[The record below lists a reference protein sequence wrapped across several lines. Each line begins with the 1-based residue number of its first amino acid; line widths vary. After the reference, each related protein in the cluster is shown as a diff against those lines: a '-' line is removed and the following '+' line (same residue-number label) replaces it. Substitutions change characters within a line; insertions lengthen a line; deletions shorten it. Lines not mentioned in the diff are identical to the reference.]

1 MIINNE
7 NKKLSRNRKRRI
19 QRKNKFNDD
28 MKLLLNKIKSE
39 KRKRNKKFDKIKQ
52 LEILLVGIKYADKP
66 DKLQSA
72 LKELNKIQV
81 IDKNLHEI
89 KNEIL
94 QDYIG
99 TFEMVGNL
107 KVGDQIRQTHV
118 RFRNEDDF
126 EAYINSIDE
135 GYAADDCIFNGYIYK
150 IDTPQFKKVNRSQYE
165 NGCSFD
171 KIIIEYRGNNCFIP
185 TKGYCFIK
193 CVNFLTGQDY
203 KDKYLDFIRN
213 EKRRSNIMTKAR
225 IQPFCRANNINLGY
239 WDGER
244 VFPRSVTNRDSALF
258 LFNNHFCVVWKSEGV
273 SFKQAIRELE
283 ENFKIADNYIT
294 EENVK
299 SHFKYEFIPK
309 KIESHLTNFIVYD
322 IETHNTN
329 RARPYCIS
337 FYRLSKLAG
346 RYNRDRTSGELDKC
360 RKDTIVF
367 DGDDCI
373 EKALDF
379 CLKLKGEERRTSL
392 NNKIVEYNL
401 QLHAHNGSGF
411 DTWIILNNLP
421 CDRHI
426 VGDIIKNDKGIIEL
440 KVFNGY
446 IYKNNKQIPQY
457 LHFRCGMTHLN
468 YSLKKLGKTFELQK
482 ELIKTEIDHNDVYS
496 DTWKD
501 KKSEW
506 MPYVKNDVLCTAFS
520 YARYIKA
527 MEEIT
532 GFSMKDCLSLPG
544 LGWKYFNSLRVE
556 EDEPIYTY
564 NDKYMRWFIRQS
576 IKGGR
581 VCAFIQYYKSKHCG
595 DILEIMNKELAV
607 IGSVYNT
614 IEAFMEYK
622 NKHFKIFEKEYEN
635 QFDDYRNENVE
646 EKEKYINEKLSQLPI
661 HQLIKQIKLEELL
674 WDFDATSLYP
684 SAMWDEKSIYP
695 RIETGYSFTRDMNK
709 YLVHRFNN
717 QTFSQGSAVLKIKY
731 YNPKNL
737 IVQHLPVK
745 EKEKKIEINRMRN
758 GYIIDT
764 LTSVDIQEI
773 VKVGGKVVEIYE
785 GVIYREN
792 FKVSPF
798 RKVIDIL
805 FKLRQKYKDE
815 GNEVMQ
821 LLVKLLMNAL
831 YGEQIRKDIKEK
843 FACKSEAWMMSEYD
857 ERVKD
862 YWKISGINYIVKMF
876 DDPGLED
883 EIKKINTMP
892 LHLGAFVLSNSKRFM
907 NNFIHAING
916 FYTND
921 VYYTNTDSLYI
932 ENKHW
937 DKLQKAGLVGKILIQ
952 GKNDYKDGGIFYG
965 LFLAPK
971 IKYCLTINK
980 YGVNDEHKTFR
991 GFTYVSDN
999 LDRKEYFKMFG
1010 GDNILAKVPLSWKKS
1025 FSQGV
1030 VIPHKM
1036 KNCNKCSKDILCDNC
1051 DKLVNQNKEFSANLN
1066 ELKREKPND
1075 QGHMLPKYIIT

>member
-1 MIINNE
+1 MNN
-7 NKKLSRNRKRRI
+7 
-19 QRKNKFNDD
+19 D

-39 KRKRNKKFDKIKQ
+39 KKKKNKNLDKIKN
-52 LEILLVGIKYADKP
+52 LEILLVNIKYANNP
-66 DKLQSA
+66 NKLQSA

-81 IDKNLHEI
+81 VNKNLHEI
-89 KNEIL
+89 KQEIL
-94 QDYIG
+94 LDHNSV
-99 TFEMVGNL
+99 FELIGNL
-107 KVGDQIRQTHV
+107 KVSEQIRQTHS
-118 RFRNEDDF
+118 RFRNMDDF
-126 EAYINSIDE
+126 EAYINSIDQD
-135 GYAADDCIFNGYIYK
+135 YDSDDAIFNGYIYK
-150 IDTPQFKKVNRSQYE
+150 IDTPQFNKVNRSLYG
-165 NGCSFD
+165 NGCNFD
-171 KIIIEYRGNNCFIP
+171 KIILEYKGNNCYIP
-185 TKGYCFIK
+185 KKGYCFIK
-193 CVNFLTGQDY
+193 CINFLTGQDY
-203 KDKYLDFIRN
+203 KQQYLEFIRN
-213 EKRRSNIMTKAR
+213 EKRRSNIMTMAR
-225 IQPFCRANNINLGY
+225 IQPCLKKLGIDLGY
-239 WDGER
+239 YNGER
-244 VFPRSVTNRDSALF
+244 VFPRTVTNRDSALY
-258 LFNNHFCVVWKSEGV
+258 LYNNHFCLIWKSQGFN
-273 SFKQAIRELE
+273 FKDAIDELKS
-283 ENFKIADNYIT
+283 NFKIVDNYIT
-294 EENVK
+294 EENVN

-322 IETHNTN
+322 LETHNTD

-337 FYRLSKLAG
+337 FYRLSKIAG
-346 RYNRDRTSGELDKC
+346 RYNRDQTAIELENC

-373 EKALDF
+373 DKALDYL
-379 CLKLKGEERRTSL
+379 LKLKGEERKV

-411 DTWIILNNLP
+411 DTWIILNNLR
-421 CDRHI
+421 CDKHI
-426 VGDIIKNDKGIIEL
+426 VGDIIKNGKGIIEL

-482 ELIKTEIDHNDVYS
+482 ELIKTEINHNEVYS

-506 MPYVKNDVLCTAFS
+506 LPYVKNDVLCTAFS

-544 LGWKYFNSLRVE
+544 VGWKYFNSLRTE

-564 NDKYMRWFIRQS
+564 NDKYTRWFIRQS

-581 VCAFIQYYKSKHCG
+581 VCAFNQYYKSKHCD
-595 DILEIMNKELAV
+595 DILKIINRELAV
-607 IGSVYNT
+607 KGTVYDT
-614 IEAFMEYK
+614 IEAYMEYK
-622 NKHFKIFEKEYEN
+622 NKHSKIFEKEYEN
-635 QFDDYRNENVE
+635 HFDDYRDEDVE
-646 EKEKYINEKLSQLPI
+646 EKEKYINEKLSELRLHKIIKRIELI
-661 HQLIKQIKLEELL
+661 HLL
-674 WDFDATSLYP
+674 WDFDAVSLYP

-695 RIETGYSFTRDMNK
+695 RIETGYAFTRDMNNE
-709 YLVHRFNN
+709 LVEKFNN
-717 QTFSQGSAVLKIKY
+717 QTFTRGSAFLKIKY
-731 YNPKNL
+731 YNPRDL

-758 GYIIDT
+758 GNIVNT

-773 VKVGGKVVEIYE
+773 VKIGGKVIEIYE
-785 GVIYREN
+785 GVIYREY

-798 RKVIDIL
+798 RKVIDKL
-805 FKLRQKYKDE
+805 FALRQKYKDE
-815 GNEVMQ
+815 NNDVMQ
-821 LLVKLLMNAL
+821 LLVKLLMNSL
-831 YGEQIRKDIKEK
+831 YGENIRKDIEEK
-843 FACKSEAWMMSEYD
+843 FACKSEYWMMTEYD

-862 YWKISGINYIVKMF
+862 YWKISGNNYIVKMI
-876 DDPGLED
+876 DDAGLED
-883 EIKKINTMP
+883 EVKKLNTMP
-892 LHLGAFVLSNSKRFM
+892 LHLGAFVLSNSKRIM

-921 VYYTNTDSLYI
+921 VYYTDTDSLYI

-937 DKLQKAGLVGKILIQ
+937 DKLQKAELVGKNLLQ

-980 YGVNDEHKTFR
+980 YGVIDEHKTFR
-991 GFTYVSDN
+991 GFTNVSDN
-999 LDRKEYFKMFG
+999 LDRKEYFKMFD
-1010 GDNILAKVPLSWKKS
+1010 GDKLVAKVPLSWKKS

-1030 VIPHKM
+1030 VIPQKM
-1036 KNCNKCSKDILCDNC
+1036 RNCNNCTRDILCDDC
-1051 DKLVNQNKEFSANLN
+1051 DILVNQNKVFSANLN

-1075 QGHMLPKYIIT
+1075 FGYMLPKYIIN